1 MLKKKQIKLKD
12 AIISLSIVAIIS
24 MPIIIF
30 VLINSFDLPAIE
42 LPFLTIPRMVQNRY
56 ETVTTLFSGN
66 IIINS
71 LKNFFNSIEML
82 VFQSDGLPWNSM
94 EGFGIIYI
102 FSLPL
107 TIVGIIKELKRKN
120 EVSNI
125 INLWFLIAFLMLFIC
140 EANINRCNIIMIP
153 IVYYTVIG
161 IYEAV
166 EKFDIFK
173 YAISI
178 IYLIYFIMFEYEYF
192 NLDWSQYYTFVNGV
206 QEIVDYVENIE
217 DVENIYFPYDI
228 KEPYIYVLFYSKTSP
243 YVFKDTVQKKNP
255 NGTFENVEAFG
266 KYKFYNEV
274 TYEEDRK
281 NLYIIRNQDDLN
293 IDEEMWETNEVGNYI
308 VIRSK
313 N

>member
-1 MLKKKQIKLKD
+1 
-12 AIISLSIVAIIS
+12 

-30 VLINSFDLPAIE
+30 VLINSFDFPAIE

-56 ETVTTLFSGN
+56 ETITTLFSGN

-71 LKNFFNSIEML
+71 LKNFLNSIVML

-107 TIVGIIKELKRKN
+107 TIVGIIKEFKRKN
-120 EVSNI
+120 EISNI
-125 INLWFLIAFLMLFIC
+125 INLWFLVSFLMLFIC

-161 IYEAV
+161 IYEAI

-243 YVFKDTVQKKNP
+243 YVFKDTVQKKSS
-255 NGTFENVEAFG
+255 NGTFENIKAFG
-266 KYKFYNEV
+266 KYKFYDEV
-274 TYEEDRK
+274 SFEEERK
-281 NLYIIRNQDDLN
+281 NLYIIRNHGDLD

>member
-1 MLKKKQIKLKD
+1 
-12 AIISLSIVAIIS
+12 

-30 VLINSFDLPAIE
+30 VLINSFDFPAIE

-56 ETVTTLFSGN
+56 ETITTLFSGN

-71 LKNFFNSIEML
+71 LKNFLNSIVML

-94 EGFGIIYI
+94 EGFGIMYI

-107 TIVGIIKELKRKN
+107 TIVGIIKEFKRKN
-120 EVSNI
+120 EISNI
-125 INLWFLIAFLMLFIC
+125 INLWFLVSFLMLFIC

-161 IYEAV
+161 IYEAI

-173 YAISI
+173 YVILI

-228 KEPYIYVLFYSKTSP
+228 KEPYIYVLFYSKMSP
-243 YVFKDTVQKKNP
+243 YVFKDTVQKKSS
-255 NGTFENVEAFG
+255 NGTFENIKAFG
-266 KYKFYNEV
+266 KYKFYDEV
-274 TYEEDRK
+274 MFEEDRK

-293 IDEEMWETNEVGNYI
+293 IDEEIWETNEVGNYI

>member
-1 MLKKKQIKLKD
+1 
-12 AIISLSIVAIIS
+12 

-30 VLINSFDLPAIE
+30 VLINSFDFPAIE

-56 ETVTTLFSGN
+56 ETITTLFSGN

-71 LKNFFNSIEML
+71 LKNFLNSIVML

-107 TIVGIIKELKRKN
+107 TIVGIIKEFKRKN
-120 EVSNI
+120 EISNI
-125 INLWFLIAFLMLFIC
+125 INLWFLVSFLMLFIC

-161 IYEAV
+161 IYEAI

-243 YVFKDTVQKKNP
+243 YVFKDTVQKKSS
-255 NGTFENVEAFG
+255 NGTFENIKACG
-266 KYKFYNEV
+266 KYKFYDEV
-274 TYEEDRK
+274 SFEEERK
-281 NLYIIRNQDDLN
+281 NLYIIRNHGDLD

>member
-1 MLKKKQIKLKD
+1 
-12 AIISLSIVAIIS
+12 

-30 VLINSFDLPAIE
+30 VLINSFDFTAIE

-82 VFQSDGLPWNSM
+82 VLQSDGLPWNSM

-107 TIVGIIKELKRKN
+107 TIVGIIKEFKRKN
-120 EVSNI
+120 EISNI
-125 INLWFLIAFLMLFIC
+125 INLWFLVSFLMLFIC

-161 IYEAV
+161 IYEAI

-243 YVFKDTVQKKNP
+243 YVFKDTVQKKSS
-255 NGTFENVEAFG
+255 NGTFENIKAFG
-266 KYKFYNEV
+266 KYKFYDEV
-274 TYEEDRK
+274 SFEEERK
-281 NLYIIRNQDDLN
+281 NLYIIRNHGDLD
-293 IDEEMWETNEVGNYI
+293 IDEEIWETNEVGNYI

>member
-12 AIISLSIVAIIS
+12 AIISLGIVAIIS

-30 VLINSFDLPAIE
+30 VLINSFDFPAIE

-82 VFQSDGLPWNSM
+82 VLQSDGLPWNSM

-107 TIVGIIKELKRKN
+107 TIVGIIKEFKRKN
-120 EVSNI
+120 EISNI
-125 INLWFLIAFLMLFIC
+125 INLWFLVSFLMLFIC

-161 IYEAV
+161 IYEAI

-243 YVFKDTVQKKNP
+243 YVFKDTVQKKSS
-255 NGTFENVEAFG
+255 NGTFENIKAFVW
-266 KYKFYNEV
+266 K
-274 TYEEDRK
+274 
-281 NLYIIRNQDDLN
+281 DLN
-293 IDEEMWETNEVGNYI
+293 PVYNAYDNKKRGENTE
-308 VIRSK
+308 
-313 N
+313 

>member
-1 MLKKKQIKLKD
+1 
-12 AIISLSIVAIIS
+12 

-30 VLINSFDLPAIE
+30 VLINSFDFPAIE

-56 ETVTTLFSGN
+56 ETITTLFSGN

-71 LKNFFNSIEML
+71 LKNFLNSIVML

-107 TIVGIIKELKRKN
+107 AIVGIIKEFKRKN
-120 EVSNI
+120 EISNI
-125 INLWFLIAFLMLFIC
+125 INLWFLVSFLMLFIC

-161 IYEAV
+161 IYEAI

-243 YVFKDTVQKKNP
+243 YVFKDTVQKKSS
-255 NGTFENVEAFG
+255 NGTFENIKAFG
-266 KYKFYNEV
+266 KYKFYDEV
-274 TYEEDRK
+274 SFEEERK
-281 NLYIIRNQDDLN
+281 NLYIIRNHGDLD

>member
-1 MLKKKQIKLKD
+1 MLRKKQIKLKD

-30 VLINSFDLPAIE
+30 VLINSFDFPAIE

-56 ETVTTLFSGN
+56 ETITTLFSGN

-71 LKNFFNSIEML
+71 LKNFLNSIVML

-107 TIVGIIKELKRKN
+107 AIVGIIKEFKRKN
-120 EVSNI
+120 EISNI
-125 INLWFLIAFLMLFIC
+125 INLWFLVSFLMLFIC

-161 IYEAV
+161 IYEAI

-243 YVFKDTVQKKNP
+243 YVFKDTVQKKSS
-255 NGTFENVEAFG
+255 NGTFENIKAFG
-266 KYKFYNEV
+266 KYKFYDEV
-274 TYEEDRK
+274 SFEEERK
-281 NLYIIRNQDDLN
+281 NLYIIRNHGDLD

>member
-1 MLKKKQIKLKD
+1 
-12 AIISLSIVAIIS
+12 

-30 VLINSFDLPAIE
+30 VLINSFDFPAIE

-228 KEPYIYVLFYSKTSP
+228 KEPYIYVLFYSNTSP

-255 NGTFENVEAFG
+255 KGTFENVEAFG
-266 KYKFYNEV
+266 RYKFYNEV